1 MDTIIGRRIYRFK
14 RYMRRTYKNKLCAIV
29 LLMAGMVPVWLD
41 RDGTALLLMLV
52 IAIPLFFS
60 KKNYM
65 IF

>member
-1 MDTIIGRRIYRFK
+1 MDTTIGRRIYRFK
-14 RYMRRTYKNKLCAIV
+14 RYMRKTYKNKLCAIV